1 MDKDIIA
8 IIEEKKQTFSKSQRQ
23 IAKYILENF
32 DKAAFM
38 TAAKFGKAVGVSES
52 TVVRFAVDL
61 GYDGYPEMKKA
72 MQEMIRNRLT
82 SVQRIEVA
90 REIIGDDISAS
101 VMQLDRERIRTTIEE
116 LDKKSFDMAVKK
128 IHSAKNI
135 YIIGTRTSS
144 MLASF
149 LGFYLSLL
157 FENVKTVN
165 TTSVS
170 ELFEQMLRVSDQDV
184 VIGISFP
191 RYSRRTIKVV
201 QFARDMGATVISI
214 TDSAVAPLAKLAD
227 INLFAKSD
235 AVSFVDSLVAPL
247 SLINALIVAIGTH
260 SEDELSCTF
269 ERLEHIWDEY
279 EVYEKNEG

>member
-116 LDKKSFDMAVKK
+116 LDKK
-128 IHSAKNI
+128 
-135 YIIGTRTSS
+135 
-144 MLASF
+144 
-149 LGFYLSLL
+149 
-157 FENVKTVN
+157 
-165 TTSVS
+165 
-170 ELFEQMLRVSDQDV
+170 
-184 VIGISFP
+184 
-191 RYSRRTIKVV
+191 
-201 QFARDMGATVISI
+201 
-214 TDSAVAPLAKLAD
+214 KL
-227 INLFAKSD
+227 
-235 AVSFVDSLVAPL
+235 
-247 SLINALIVAIGTH
+247 
-260 SEDELSCTF
+260 
-269 ERLEHIWDEY
+269 
-279 EVYEKNEG
+279 